1 MLKVFLVEDE
11 FVIREGLKANIPW
24 EQYGYEFVGEA
35 SDGEM
40 ALPLIRAAKPDVLIT
55 DIKMPFM
62 DGLSLSKIVSSEF
75 PKIKIVIIS
84 GYDDFEYAR
93 QAIEVG
99 AIQYLLKPITKMTL
113 RKTMLE
119 MKEKIEQES
128 EQRDWQQQF
137 GNEMHEYE
145 QFARRRFFEKLL
157 QAEMAVK
164 DIYEEAAR
172 LSLEISAESYNLI
185 FFSIRPKNMEGM
197 PGETDWFMA
206 EQDKIL
212 YFILRHPQYILFSWN
227 VNFWGVL
234 VKSESVHVE
243 ELTDRCLNHIR
254 QICSPQDARLE
265 WYVAVSRPIERLSM
279 LHECYQK
286 VSHYIAYRFIVPG
299 MHILTESTLA
309 DYLSVTEEKKIG
321 HVNPSSVD
329 PEIIKDFLRKGSFM
343 EIHDFA
349 DSYLQ
354 SFQDALRSR
363 MFLDYMILS
372 IRYTITAYLDALGIA
387 QDSYNDRIDEY
398 LSGLSLNSETIGE
411 YFVFLLGIAVEL
423 RDQKSDVQS
432 GRILRK
438 AQEYI
443 DVNFS
448 NESLSLN
455 EVAKEV
461 GVSANYLSAIFSQN
475 MQKTFIEYVT
485 GKRMDRARYLLNTTD
500 RSSGDIAAEV
510 GYKDPH
516 YFSFVFKKTV
526 GCTPREYRNGK

>member
-1 MLKVFLVEDE
+1 M
-11 FVIREGLKANIPW
+11 
-24 EQYGYEFVGEA
+24 
-35 SDGEM
+35 
-40 ALPLIRAAKPDVLIT
+40 
-55 DIKMPFM
+55 
-62 DGLSLSKIVSSEF
+62 
-75 PKIKIVIIS
+75 
-84 GYDDFEYAR
+84 
-93 QAIEVG
+93 
-99 AIQYLLKPITKMTL
+99 
-113 RKTMLE
+113 
-119 MKEKIEQES
+119 
-128 EQRDWQQQF
+128 
-137 GNEMHEYE
+137 
-145 QFARRRFFEKLL
+145 
-157 QAEMAVK
+157 
-164 DIYEEAAR
+164 
-172 LSLEISAESYNLI
+172 
-185 FFSIRPKNMEGM
+185 
-197 PGETDWFMA
+197 
-206 EQDKIL
+206 
-212 YFILRHPQYILFSWN
+212 
-227 VNFWGVL
+227 
-234 VKSESVHVE
+234 
-243 ELTDRCLNHIR
+243 
-254 QICSPQDARLE
+254 
-265 WYVAVSRPIERLSM
+265 
-279 LHECYQK
+279 
-286 VSHYIAYRFIVPG
+286 
-299 MHILTESTLA
+299 
-309 DYLSVTEEKKIG
+309 
-321 HVNPSSVD
+321 
-329 PEIIKDFLRKGSFM
+329 
-343 EIHDFA
+343 
-349 DSYLQ
+349 Q

-516 YFSFVFKKTV
+516 YFSFVFKKTQ
-526 GCTPREYRNGK
+526 GLSPREYRTGKRAKKNG